1 MFKAIATRG
10 IKMNINVN
18 TETNSHPLDRCSAVE
33 LEAAVA
39 LLKQSGNLSEEAFFV
54 SGFAD
59 EPDKEVVLS
68 FKVGTP
74 FERVIRLIGHD
85 PKQKQSF
92 DARVSLTKNELA
104 QFLWIEDGQ
113 AAVTGVDVIKS
124 IKLLYTNSD
133 WLEAMS
139 KRGIEDLSLVHVEP
153 WVAGRRPEGMSANAR
168 AFSAIFFLHKELED
182 NHYARP
188 VEGLIAHVDLDSDQ
202 VIIEDHGVVPIP
214 EDDGEYAA
222 NRVQSLRQDLKPLEI
237 IQPEGPSFE
246 VEGQVI
252 RWQKWKM
259 HVSLNPVE
267 GLVLHDVRYDDDGKD
282 RPILY
287 RASLSDMVVPYG
299 DSSPMHNWK
308 HALDSG
314 ETNMGHGANSLSLG
328 CDCLG
333 EIYYFDNTILKSNG
347 EAQEVKNVICLH
359 EEDYGVLWKH
369 TNMMLEKPIPEVRRS
384 RRLVVS
390 CFHTVGNYEYGFY
403 WYFYQDGTIQMEV
416 KLTGHIGVS
425 VVPDGLGTDTSPMV
439 APMISSPIHQHL
451 FCFRLDFNLD
461 GAQNTVCETNVE
473 ALPVGPD
480 NPLNSGFRAV
490 TTSFKSESE
499 AKREVDPA
507 KSRSW
512 KVINAG
518 VRNQVDQPV
527 GYKLLPQSS
536 PVMLSGDQSLPA
548 KRGAF
553 AKHNLWVTPYRSDEL
568 YADAGP
574 FANLHSG
581 EAGLPAYTSKDRAID
596 DTDLVVWH
604 TFGVTHVPR
613 PEDWPIMPVEYAGFT
628 LLPVGFFDQNPALDV
643 PPPSK
648 ACHD

>member
-1 MFKAIATRG
+1 
-10 IKMNINVN
+10 MNIGA
-18 TETNSHPLDRCSAVE
+18 TADQTKTHPLDRCTGDE
-33 LEAAVA
+33 LEGAVGI
-39 LLKQSGNLSEEAFFV
+39 LGKSGKLSDQAFFAC
-54 SGFAD
+54 GFAD
-59 EPDKEVVLS
+59 EPDKDLVLNFKAGKS
-68 FKVGTP
+68 FD
-74 FERVIRLIGHD
+74 RVIRLLGHD

-92 DARVSLTKNELA
+92 DARVSLTSNELLA
-104 QFLWIEDGQ
+104 FDWVEDGQ
-113 AAVTGVDVIKS
+113 VAVTGVDVIKT
-124 IKLLYTNSD
+124 IRLLYKNEE
-133 WLEAMS
+133 WVKAMA
-139 KRGIEDLSLVHVEP
+139 KRGVEDLSMVHVEP
-153 WVAGRRPEGMSANAR
+153 WVAGRRPEGMDPNGR
-168 AFSAIFFLHKELED
+168 VVSAIFFLHKDLDD

-188 VEGLIAHVDLDSDQ
+188 IEGLIVHVDLDSEHM
-202 VIIEDHGVVPIP
+202 VVVDHGVVPIP

-222 NRVQSLRQDLKPLEI
+222 SRLDSMRSDLKALEI
-237 IQPEGPSFE
+237 SQPDGPSFD

-259 HVSLNPVE
+259 HVSVNPVE
-267 GLVLHDVRYDDDGKD
+267 GLVLHDVRYNDDGRD
-282 RPILY
+282 RSILY

-333 EIYYFDNTILKSNG
+333 EIYYFDNTILKANG

-369 TNMMLEKPIPEVRRS
+369 TNMMHESPTPEVRRS

-416 KLTGHIGVS
+416 KLTGHIGAS
-425 VVPDGLGTDTSPMV
+425 VVPDGKGTDTSPMV

-451 FCFRLDFNLD
+451 FCFRLDFNID
-461 GAQNTVCETNVE
+461 GQKNSVCETEVE
-473 ALPVGPD
+473 ALQPGPD
-480 NPLNSGFRAV
+480 NPLDSGFRAV
-490 TTSFKSESE
+490 TRTLKSEQE
-499 AKREVDPA
+499 AKREIDPA
-507 KSRSW
+507 RSRSW
-512 KVINAG
+512 RVINSDVPNRVG
-518 VRNQVDQPV
+518 QPV
-527 GYKLLPQSS
+527 GYKLLAQAS
-536 PVMLSGDQSLPA
+536 PVMLSGENSLPA

-553 AKHNLWVTPYRSDEL
+553 AKHNLWVTPYNTDEL

-574 FANLHSG
+574 FSNLHSG
-581 EAGLPAYTSKDRAID
+581 GAGLPAYTSADRSIE

-628 LLPVGFFDQNPALDV
+628 LMPVGFFDQNPALDV
-643 PPPSK
+643 PPPNK